1 MLYYKVILLAG
12 LKVLK
17 SYSKI
22 ADMFKLK
29 AVALLLKPLYT
40 LKLNPTIKSLS
51 FLWLQLRRSLLLT
64 AFHAYLR
71 FVYNSLRIY

>member
-1 MLYYKVILLAG
+1 MLYYKVILLAS

-51 FLWLQLRRSLLLT
+51 FLWLQLRRSFAFDSISCLLK
-64 AFHAYLR
+64 
-71 FVYNSLRIY
+71 VCI